1 MIKRFFEIKDK
12 GVFTIQLGCNL
23 LITSVKPIWEND
35 TFVKNEFDFIA
46 TDDGLLNDF
55 NKFLNHYDLNME
67 NLSLNEKEHNN
78 YGSYYYFDYYFLTE
92 IQGRG

>member
-67 NLSLNEKEHNN
+67 NLSLNEIKLVMIAFKE
-78 YGSYYYFDYYFLTE
+78 GA
-92 IQGRG
+92 Q

>member
-23 LITSVKPIWEND
+23 LIASVKPIWEND

-55 NKFLNHYDLNME
+55 NKFLNHYELNME
-67 NLSLNEKEHNN
+67 TLSLNEIKLVMIAFKE
-78 YGSYYYFDYYFLTE
+78 GA
-92 IQGRG
+92 Q

>member
-46 TDDGLLNDF
+46 TDD
-55 NKFLNHYDLNME
+55 
-67 NLSLNEKEHNN
+67 
-78 YGSYYYFDYYFLTE
+78 
-92 IQGRG
+92 